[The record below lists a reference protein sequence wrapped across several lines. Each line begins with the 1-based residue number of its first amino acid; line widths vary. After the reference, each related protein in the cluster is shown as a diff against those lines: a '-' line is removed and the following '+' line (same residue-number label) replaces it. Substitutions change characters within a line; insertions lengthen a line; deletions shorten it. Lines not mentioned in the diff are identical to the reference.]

1 VFNYTLTHL
10 PNKEKKMSKKLL
22 FKLLAVLVLVSLVLT
37 ACGTSATEEPAA
49 PAAQEPAASTG
60 GEKTY
65 ADMVL
70 CYPQL
75 GAESDWRTA
84 NTASIKETADQLGA
98 KLIFSDAQ
106 QKQENQISA
115 MRACIQ
121 QGVSVIALPPVVEDG
136 WDAVL
141 TEAKN
146 AGIPVIIVDRSVSA
160 DPSLYAAHIGSDM
173 VLEGKRAAAEFNKQ
187 FPDGASILELSG
199 TTGSGAAV
207 GRANGFRED
216 LNPNITILDSQTGN
230 FTRAEALPVMQAFLQ
245 KYKPGEDFQ
254 GIFIHNDDMGIGAI
268 EALKAAG
275 VKPGD
280 LFIVS
285 VDGTRG
291 GFQAMV
297 DGWFQADVECNPLL
311 GPQVFDMALNLMN
324 GKTIDREV
332 LTNET
337 VYYPDN
343 AADLLPSR
351 QY

>member
-1 VFNYTLTHL
+1 MKRVKILSLILIAAF
-10 PNKEKKMSKKLL
+10 
-22 FKLLAVLVLVSLVLT
+22 VLVSCKSAAKPTSTVAAPKAFGQA
-37 ACGTSATEEPAA
+37 ACGPNCKYS
-49 PAAQEPAASTG
+49 
-60 GEKTY
+60 
-65 ADMVL
+65 DMTM
-70 CYPQL
+70 CFPQL

-84 NTASIKETADQLGA
+84 DTASFKDEAA
-98 KLIFSDAQ
+98 KDGFKLVFSDAQ

-115 MRACIQ
+115 VRACIQ

-136 WDAVL
+136 WDAAL
-141 TEAKN
+141 TEAHN

-160 DPSLYAAHIGSDM
+160 DKSLYASHIGSDM
-173 VLEGKRAAAEFNKQ
+173 VLEGKRAAAEFNKK
-187 FPDGASILELSG
+187 FPSGGSILG
-199 TTGSGAAV
+199 TLRNHGLRCG
-207 GRANGFRED
+207 GRPGKRFRAD
-216 LNPNITILDSQTGN
+216 LNANIKILATQTGN
-230 FTRAEALPVMQAFLQ
+230 FTRAEAIPVMQAFLQ
-245 KYKPGEDFQ
+245 KYKPGTDFQ

-311 GPQVFDMALNLMN
+311 GPQVAEMALKLMN
-324 GKTIDREV
+324 GQPIDAEV

-343 AADLLPSR
+343 AAAIVAYS
-351 QY
+351 